1 MGVNFSQAWVNK
13 SLCKVALSGRKRDY
27 PVFPSPSCQFSS
39 QNAVVHERLPP
50 PPPFGRWTEL
60 WRQSWTVA
68 RWGEML
74 AATYRG
80 SERSVLT
87 RRDPGQVALPHPP
100 RFPNKSPLSSPPSLH
115 VHVEVQHQELG
126 FLCAVTAAHRTNEFG
141 IGGTDAPDHAAA
153 ASALQCDQ
161 VADKLAR
168 PKVPQLHRTVIG
180 AGDDKI
186 LVELQAC
193 YCTLVL
199 VGTWEQNKRNRS

>member
-1 MGVNFSQAWVNK
+1 MWISVRLERT
-13 SLCKVALSGRKRDY
+13 SLCARSPWVVGKGTILFPKSFLS
-27 PVFPSPSCQFSS
+27 VFFPECCGVWASAPT
-39 QNAVVHERLPP
+39 
-50 PPPFGRWTEL
+50 PPFGRWTEL

-74 AATYRG
+74 AATYWG
-80 SERSVLT
+80 KWAFGPDAERPRTGCS
-87 RRDPGQVALPHPP
+87 PPPSPFSKQVPFKFA
-100 RFPNKSPLSSPPSLH
+100 PSLH

-126 FLCAVTAAHRTNEFG
+126 FLCAVTAAHRTNKFG
-141 IGGTDAPDHAAA
+141 IGGTDAPDYAAA
-153 ASALQCDQ
+153 ASALQCDE

-168 PKVPQLHRTVIG
+168 PKVPQLHRTIIR

-199 VGTWEQNKRNRS
+199 VGTWKQNKRNRS

>member
-1 MGVNFSQAWVNK
+1 MGVNFSQAWANK
-13 SLCKVALSGRKRDY
+13 SLCKVALSGRKRDN
-27 PVFPSPSCQFSS
+27 PVFPKSFLSVSFPECCGAWAS
-39 QNAVVHERLPP
+39 APT

-68 RWGEML
+68 RRGEML

-80 SERSVLT
+80 GGDAMKWAIGPGAER
-87 RRDPGQVALPHPP
+87 PGAGCSPPPPH
-100 RFPNKSPLSSPPSLH
+100 FTNKSPLSSPPSLH
-115 VHVEVQHQELG
+115 VHIKVQHQELG
-126 FLCAVTAAHRTNEFG
+126 FLCAVTAAHRANEFG
-141 IGGTDAPDHAAA
+141 IGGTDSPDHTAA

-161 VADKLAR
+161 VADEFAC
-168 PKVPQLHRTVIG
+168 PKVPQLHRTVIR

-199 VGTWEQNKRNRS
+199 VGT

>member
-1 MGVNFSQAWVNK
+1 MGVNFSQAWANK

-27 PVFPSPSCQFSS
+27 PVSQVLLVSFLPRMLWCMSICPHPSLRKVNGTVAAVVDRGKMGRNVGGNILGKWAFGPDAERPWTGCSPPPSPFSK
-39 QNAVVHERLPP
+39 QV
-50 PPPFGRWTEL
+50 PFKF
-60 WRQSWTVA
+60 A
-68 RWGEML
+68 
-74 AATYRG
+74 
-80 SERSVLT
+80 
-87 RRDPGQVALPHPP
+87 
-100 RFPNKSPLSSPPSLH
+100 PSLH

-126 FLCAVTAAHRTNEFG
+126 FLCAVTAAHRTNKFG

-153 ASALQCDQ
+153 ASALQCDE

-168 PKVPQLHRTVIG
+168 PKVPQLHRTIIG

-199 VGTWEQNKRNRS
+199 VGTWKQNKRNRS